1 MENSSPPRRRTRAG
15 QRAAQDVEKLEE
27 QRNYEACPWVMMV
40 GKGEQVRQRH
50 ADKVH
55 DERRRELD
63 AIERGEGVPTVRKEV
78 LEEENILEEC
88 EENRHRIDQEEHEG
102 ADIKEET
109 TDCDEEGDFEDCTL
123 QDKNKLPEGSAV
135 ALEMD
140 WLQEMEMKEEVG
152 EEQEQSLCVGEG
164 GAGCEEPIL
173 IDHEQEEGGVDG
185 AQAVIGSKN
194 MFNDGEGDE
203 IVGQREVNN
212 SGQGGEGEAHLDENQ
227 NKESDG
233 DLINNEAEDPVVE
246 KFCHSNLKNDWC
258 LCISFLR
265 RIHT

>member
-1 MENSSPPRRRTRAG
+1 
-15 QRAAQDVEKLEE
+15 
-27 QRNYEACPWVMMV
+27 MMV

-55 DERRRELD
+55 DEGRLELD
-63 AIERGEGVPTVRKEV
+63 AIERGEGVPTVKKEV
-78 LEEENILEEC
+78 LVEENISEEC
-88 EENRHRIDQEEHEG
+88 EENRHEINQVEHEG

-109 TDCDEEGDFEDCTL
+109 TDCDEEGNFEDCTL
-123 QDKNKLPEGSAV
+123 RDKNKLPKGSAV

-140 WLQEMEMKEEVG
+140 WFQEIEMKEEVG

-194 MFNDGEGDE
+194 MSNDGEGDE

-227 NKESDG
+227 NKESDR
-233 DLINNEAEDPVVE
+233 DLTYNEAEDPVVE
-246 KFCHSNLKNDWC
+246 KFCHRNL
-258 LCISFLR
+258 
-265 RIHT
+265 

>member
-63 AIERGEGVPTVRKEV
+63 AIERGEVVSTVKKEV
-78 LEEENILEEC
+78 LEEENISEEC
-88 EENRHRIDQEEHEG
+88 EENGHVIDQVEHENT
-102 ADIKEET
+102 DIKEET
-109 TDCDEEGDFEDCTL
+109 TDCDDVGDL
-123 QDKNKLPEGSAV
+123 DKNKLPEGSAV

-140 WLQEMEMKEEVG
+140 WFQEIEMKEEVG

-164 GAGCEEPIL
+164 GAGCEDPLL
-173 IDHEQEEGGVDG
+173 IDHEQEESGVDG
-185 AQAVIGSKN
+185 AVICSTN
-194 MFNDGEGDE
+194 MPNGGEVDQIG
-203 IVGQREVNN
+203 REVNN
-212 SGQGGEGEAHLDENQ
+212 SGQGGEERAHYDENQ
-227 NKESDG
+227 NKESNQDFT
-233 DLINNEAEDPVVE
+233 NNDTEDPEVD
-246 KFCHSNLKNDWC
+246 KSCRSK
-258 LCISFLR
+258 IY
-265 RIHT
+265 T

>member
-27 QRNYEACPWVMMV
+27 QRNYEACPWVIMV

-63 AIERGEGVPTVRKEV
+63 AIERGEVVSTVKNEV
-78 LEEENILEEC
+78 LEEENISEEC
-88 EENRHRIDQEEHEG
+88 EENGHVIDQVEHENT
-102 ADIKEET
+102 DIKEET
-109 TDCDEEGDFEDCTL
+109 TDCDDVGDL
-123 QDKNKLPEGSAV
+123 DKNKLPEGSAV

-140 WLQEMEMKEEVG
+140 WFQEIEMKEEVG

-164 GAGCEEPIL
+164 GAGCEGPIL

-185 AQAVIGSKN
+185 AQAVIGSN
-194 MFNDGEGDE
+194 MSNDGEGDE

-212 SGQGGEGEAHLDENQ
+212 SGQGGEEEAHLDENQ
-227 NKESDG
+227 NKESDR

-246 KFCHSNLKNDWC
+246 KFCHRNL
-258 LCISFLR
+258 
-265 RIHT
+265 

>member
-27 QRNYEACPWVMMV
+27 QRNYEACPWVIMV

-63 AIERGEGVPTVRKEV
+63 AIERGEVESSVKKEV
-78 LEEENILEEC
+78 LEEENISEEC
-88 EENRHRIDQEEHEG
+88 EENRHKIDQVEHED
-102 ADIKEET
+102 ANIKEET
-109 TDCDEEGDFEDCTL
+109 TDCDEEGVFEDCTL
-123 QDKNKLPEGSAV
+123 QDENKLPKGSAV

-140 WLQEMEMKEEVG
+140 WFQEIETKEDVG
-152 EEQEQSLCVGEG
+152 EEQEQGLCLREG
-164 GAGCEEPIL
+164 GAGCEGPIL

-194 MFNDGEGDE
+194 MSNDGEGDE
-203 IVGQREVNN
+203 IVGQREMDN

-227 NKESDG
+227 NKESDR
-233 DLINNEAEDPVVE
+233 DLTNNEAEDPVVE
-246 KFCHSNLKNDWC
+246 KFCHRNLKEDRC
-258 LCISFLR
+258 VYI
-265 RIHT
+265 